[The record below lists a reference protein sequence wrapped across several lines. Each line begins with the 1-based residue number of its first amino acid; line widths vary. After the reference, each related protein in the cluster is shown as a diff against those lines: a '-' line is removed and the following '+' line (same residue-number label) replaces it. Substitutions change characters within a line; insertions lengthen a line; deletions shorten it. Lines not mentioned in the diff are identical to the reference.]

1 MFIEYIFLFFIYLFW
16 IREFVKNRDH
26 SYDHIQSSIRITG
39 VINSPSV
46 SVIIPARN
54 EGENISL
61 CLISIINQKYKE
73 LEIIVIDDGSI
84 DGTSRAV
91 EGMQKNNAKL
101 KLIKNGNLPEGWIGK
116 NYAIH
121 LGMKEARGEWLLFLD
136 ADTELYPDAI
146 SKVLSFSLSNNIK
159 MVSFSP
165 EQVLRG
171 FWESAVQPVIYEFL
185 SYRYN
190 YNWINSPDADTAAA
204 NGQFIL
210 IQRSVYEDAGG
221 HETIRDKILEDV
233 SLAEN
238 VKKKGFKIY
247 FSYGKEIVRCR
258 MYKSL
263 REIVQGWTK
272 NLFMLLD
279 YGLNSLFKIIL
290 YPLFFSL
297 LPFVFL
303 LYSLLLVV
311 IEPGFKNGLFL
322 ISTLCLV
329 CLIFFTQAKRFNE
342 LKYPRA
348 SVFLYPI
355 GIGVSIILFLLSVYM
370 GKISREIEWKG
381 RRYSV

>member
-1 MFIEYIFLFFIYLFW
+1 MSLKFILLFLIFIFWIIEY
-16 IREFVKNRDH
+16 VKNRK
-26 SYDHIQSSIRITG
+26 SSSRHPTCNLG
-39 VINSPSV
+39 LTDLINPPLV

-54 EGENISL
+54 ERENISK
-61 CLISIINQKYKE
+61 CLASINNQTYKE
-73 LEIIVIDDGSI
+73 LEIVVIDDGSK
-84 DGTSRAV
+84 DGTYRAV

-146 SKVLSFSLSNNIK
+146 SKVLSFSLSNNIN

-190 YNWINSPDADTAAA
+190 YNWINSPNADAAAA

-247 FSYGKEIVRCR
+247 FSYGREIVRCR

-272 NLFMLLD
+272 NLFTLLGYD
-279 YGLNSLFKIIL
+279 FKTLFKIVLRLI
-290 YPLFFSL
+290 FFSL
-297 LPFVFL
+297 LPFILF
-303 LYSLLLVV
+303 LYSLLLTF
-311 IEPGFKNGLFL
+311 IEPGFTSGLFL
-322 ISTLCLV
+322 IATLCLV
-329 CLIFFTQAKRFNE
+329 SLMVVTKLRRFDE
-342 LKYPRA
+342 LKYPNA
-348 SVFLYPI
+348 SAFFYPI
-355 GIGVSIILFLLSVYM
+355 GIGVSTILFLLSAYR

-381 RRYSV
+381 RKYSV

>member
-1 MFIEYIFLFFIYLFW
+1 M
-16 IREFVKNRDH
+16 
-26 SYDHIQSSIRITG
+26 
-39 VINSPSV
+39 
-46 SVIIPARN
+46 
-54 EGENISL
+54 
-61 CLISIINQKYKE
+61 
-73 LEIIVIDDGSI
+73 IVIDDGSK
-84 DGTSRAV
+84 DGTYRAV
-91 EGMQKNNAKL
+91 EDMQKNNAKL

-121 LGMKEARGEWLLFLD
+121 LGMKEAGGEWLLFLD
-136 ADTELYPDAI
+136 ADTELYPDAM
-146 SKVLSFSLSNNIK
+146 SKVLSFSLSNNIN

-190 YNWINSPDADTAAA
+190 YNWINSPNADAAAA

-247 FSYGKEIVRCR
+247 FSYGREIVRCR

-272 NLFMLLD
+272 NLFTLLGYD
-279 YGLNSLFKIIL
+279 FKTLFKIVLHLI
-290 YPLFFSL
+290 FFSL
-297 LPFVFL
+297 FIAFDFHRARIYKWFIFDCNFMSSVSYCCHKVEEIRRIEISKCLSIFLPYRYRGFYYFVF
-303 LYSLLLVV
+303 
-311 IEPGFKNGLFL
+311 
-322 ISTLCLV
+322 TL
-329 CLIFFTQAKRFNE
+329 
-342 LKYPRA
+342 
-348 SVFLYPI
+348 
-355 GIGVSIILFLLSVYM
+355 SI
-370 GKISREIEWKG
+370 
-381 RRYSV
+381 

>member
-1 MFIEYIFLFFIYLFW
+1 MSLKFVLLFLIFIVW
-16 IREFVKNRDH
+16 IREYLKNRK
-26 SYDHIQSSIRITG
+26 SSSHHFPSNLGLTDL
-39 VINSPSV
+39 INPPLV

-54 EGENISL
+54 EKKNIST
-61 CLISIINQKYKE
+61 CLTSIIRQSYNE
-73 LEIIVIDDGSI
+73 LEIIVIDDGSK
-84 DGTSRAV
+84 DGTYRAV

-146 SKVLSFSLSNNIK
+146 SKVLSFGLSNNIN

-165 EQVLRG
+165 EQVLCK
-171 FWESAVQPVIYEFL
+171 FWEASVQPVIYEFL
-185 SYRYN
+185 SSRYD
-190 YNWINSPDADTAAA
+190 YNCVNSPRMEIAAA
-204 NGQFIL
+204 NGQFIML
-210 IQRSVYEDAGG
+210 QRSVYESVGG
-221 HETIRDKILEDV
+221 HETIKDKILEDV

-272 NLFMLLD
+272 NLFILLSYD
-279 YGLNSLFKIIL
+279 LKSIFKIVL
-290 YPLFFSL
+290 RLLFFSL
-297 LPFVFL
+297 LPFVLFF
-303 LYSLLLVV
+303 YSLLLIF

-329 CLIFFTQAKRFNE
+329 CLIFFTQAKRFKE

-355 GIGVSIILFLLSVYM
+355 GLGVSIILFLLSVYM

>member
-1 MFIEYIFLFFIYLFW
+1 MSLKFILLFLIFIVW
-16 IREFVKNRDH
+16 IREYVKNRK
-26 SYDHIQSSIRITG
+26 SSSHHFPSNLGLTDF
-39 VINSPSV
+39 INPPLV

-54 EGENISL
+54 EMENIST
-61 CLISIINQKYKE
+61 CLTSIIRQNYNE
-73 LEIIVIDDGSI
+73 LEIIVIDDGSK
-84 DGTSRAV
+84 DGTYRAV
-91 EGMQKNNAKL
+91 EDMQKNNAKL

-121 LGMKEARGEWLLFLD
+121 LGMKEAGGEWLLFLD

-146 SKVLSFSLSNNIK
+146 SKVLSFSLSNNIN

-190 YNWINSPDADTAAA
+190 YNWINSPNADAAAA

-247 FSYGKEIVRCR
+247 FSYGREIVRCR

-272 NLFMLLD
+272 NLFTLLGYD
-279 YGLNSLFKIIL
+279 FKTLFKIVLRLI
-290 YPLFFSL
+290 FFSL
-297 LPFVFL
+297 LPFILF
-303 LYSLLLVV
+303 LYSLLLTF
-311 IEPGFKNGLFL
+311 IEPGFTSGLFL
-322 ISTLCLV
+322 IATLCLV
-329 CLIFFTQAKRFNE
+329 SLMVVTKLRRFDE
-342 LKYPRA
+342 LKYPNA
-348 SVFLYPI
+348 SAFFYPI
-355 GIGVSIILFLLSVYM
+355 GIGVSTILFLLSAYR

-381 RRYSV
+381 RKYSV

>member
-1 MFIEYIFLFFIYLFW
+1 MSLKFILLFLIFIVWIIEY
-16 IREFVKNRDH
+16 VKNRK
-26 SYDHIQSSIRITG
+26 SSSRHPTCNLG
-39 VINSPSV
+39 LTDLINPPLV

-54 EGENISL
+54 ERENISK
-61 CLISIINQKYKE
+61 CLASINNQTYKE
-73 LEIIVIDDGSI
+73 LEIVVIDDGSK
-84 DGTSRAV
+84 DGTYRAV

-146 SKVLSFSLSNNIK
+146 SKVLSFGLSNNIN

-165 EQVLRG
+165 EQVLCK
-171 FWESAVQPVIYEFL
+171 FWEASVQPVIYEFL
-185 SYRYN
+185 SSRYD
-190 YNWINSPDADTAAA
+190 YNCVNSPRMEIAAA
-204 NGQFIL
+204 NGQFIM
-210 IQRSVYEDAGG
+210 IQRSVYESVGG

-247 FSYGKEIVRCR
+247 FSYGREIVRCR

-272 NLFMLLD
+272 NLFTLLGYD
-279 YGLNSLFKIIL
+279 FKTLFKIVLHLI
-290 YPLFFSL
+290 FFSL
-297 LPFVFL
+297 LPFILF
-303 LYSLLLVV
+303 LYSLLLTF
-311 IEPGFKNGLFL
+311 IEPGFTSGLFL
-322 ISTLCLV
+322 IATLCLV
-329 CLIFFTQAKRFNE
+329 SLIVVTKLRRFDE
-342 LKYPRA
+342 LKYPNA
-348 SVFLYPI
+348 SAFFYPI
-355 GIGVSIILFLLSVYM
+355 GIGVSTILFLLSAYR

-381 RRYSV
+381 RKYSV

>member
-1 MFIEYIFLFFIYLFW
+1 MSLKFILLFLIFIFWIIEY
-16 IREFVKNRDH
+16 VKNRK
-26 SYDHIQSSIRITG
+26 SSSRHPTCNLG
-39 VINSPSV
+39 LTDLINPPLV

-54 EGENISL
+54 ERENISK
-61 CLISIINQKYKE
+61 CLASINNQTYKE
-73 LEIIVIDDGSI
+73 LEIVVIDDGSK
-84 DGTSRAV
+84 DGTYRAV

-146 SKVLSFSLSNNIK
+146 SKVLSFSLSNNIN

-190 YNWINSPDADTAAA
+190 YNCVNSTRMEIAAA
-204 NGQFIL
+204 NGQFIML
-210 IQRSVYEDAGG
+210 QRSVYESVGG
-221 HETIRDKILEDV
+221 HETIKDKILEDV

-247 FSYGKEIVRCR
+247 FSYGREIVRCR

-272 NLFMLLD
+272 NLFTLVGYD
-279 YGLNSLFKIIL
+279 FKTLIKIVL
-290 YPLFFSL
+290 RLIFFSL

-303 LYSLLLVV
+303 LYSLLLVG

-329 CLIFFTQAKRFNE
+329 CLIFFTRAKGFNE
-342 LKYPRA
+342 LKYPRG
-348 SVFLYPI
+348 SVFFYPI

>member
-1 MFIEYIFLFFIYLFW
+1 
-16 IREFVKNRDH
+16 
-26 SYDHIQSSIRITG
+26 
-39 VINSPSV
+39 
-46 SVIIPARN
+46 
-54 EGENISL
+54 
-61 CLISIINQKYKE
+61 
-73 LEIIVIDDGSI
+73 
-84 DGTSRAV
+84 
-91 EGMQKNNAKL
+91 
-101 KLIKNGNLPEGWIGK
+101 
-116 NYAIH
+116 
-121 LGMKEARGEWLLFLD
+121 
-136 ADTELYPDAI
+136 
-146 SKVLSFSLSNNIK
+146 

-190 YNWINSPDADTAAA
+190 YNCVNSTRMEIAAA
-204 NGQFIL
+204 NGQFIML
-210 IQRSVYEDAGG
+210 QRSVYESVGG
-221 HETIRDKILEDV
+221 HETIKDKILEDV

-247 FSYGKEIVRCR
+247 FSYGREIVRCR

-272 NLFMLLD
+272 NLFTLVGYD
-279 YGLNSLFKIIL
+279 FKTLIKIVL
-290 YPLFFSL
+290 RLIFFSL

-303 LYSLLLVV
+303 LYSLLLVG

-370 GKISREIEWKG
+370 GKIIREIEWKG

>member
-1 MFIEYIFLFFIYLFW
+1 
-16 IREFVKNRDH
+16 
-26 SYDHIQSSIRITG
+26 
-39 VINSPSV
+39 
-46 SVIIPARN
+46 
-54 EGENISL
+54 
-61 CLISIINQKYKE
+61 
-73 LEIIVIDDGSI
+73 
-84 DGTSRAV
+84 
-91 EGMQKNNAKL
+91 
-101 KLIKNGNLPEGWIGK
+101 NLPEGWIGK

-121 LGMKEARGEWLLFLD
+121 LGMKEAGGEWLLFLD

-146 SKVLSFSLSNNIK
+146 SKVLGFSLSNNIN

-190 YNWINSPDADTAAA
+190 YNWINSPNADAAAA

-247 FSYGKEIVRCR
+247 FSYGREIVRCR

-272 NLFMLLD
+272 NLFTLLGYD
-279 YGLNSLFKIIL
+279 FKTLFKIVLHLI
-290 YPLFFSL
+290 FFSL
-297 LPFVFL
+297 LPFILF
-303 LYSLLLVV
+303 LYSLLLTF
-311 IEPGFKNGLFL
+311 IEPGFTSGLFL
-322 ISTLCLV
+322 IATLCLV
-329 CLIFFTQAKRFNE
+329 SLIVVTKLRRFDE
-342 LKYPRA
+342 LKYPNA
-348 SVFLYPI
+348 SAFFYPI
-355 GIGVSIILFLLSVYM
+355 GIGVSTILFLLSAYR

-381 RRYSV
+381 RKYSV

>member
-26 SYDHIQSSIRITG
+26 SYDHIQSNIQITG
-39 VINSPSV
+39 VINSPLV

-54 EGENISL
+54 EMENIST
-61 CLISIINQKYKE
+61 CLTSIIRQNYNE
-73 LEIIVIDDGSI
+73 LEIIVIDDGSK
-84 DGTSRAV
+84 DGTYRAV
-91 EGMQKNNAKL
+91 EDMQKNNAKL

-121 LGMKEARGEWLLFLD
+121 LGMKEAGGEWLLFLD

-146 SKVLSFSLSNNIK
+146 SKVLGFSLSNNIN

-190 YNWINSPDADTAAA
+190 YNWINSPNADAAAA

-247 FSYGKEIVRCR
+247 FSYGREIVRCR

-272 NLFMLLD
+272 NLFTLLGYD
-279 YGLNSLFKIIL
+279 FKTLFKIVLHLI
-290 YPLFFSL
+290 FFSL
-297 LPFVFL
+297 LPFILF
-303 LYSLLLVV
+303 LYSLLLTF
-311 IEPGFKNGLFL
+311 IEPGFTSGLFL
-322 ISTLCLV
+322 IATLCLV
-329 CLIFFTQAKRFNE
+329 SLIVVTKLRRFDE
-342 LKYPRA
+342 LKYPNA
-348 SVFLYPI
+348 SAFFYPI
-355 GIGVSIILFLLSVYM
+355 GIGVSTILFLLSAYR

-381 RRYSV
+381 RKYSV